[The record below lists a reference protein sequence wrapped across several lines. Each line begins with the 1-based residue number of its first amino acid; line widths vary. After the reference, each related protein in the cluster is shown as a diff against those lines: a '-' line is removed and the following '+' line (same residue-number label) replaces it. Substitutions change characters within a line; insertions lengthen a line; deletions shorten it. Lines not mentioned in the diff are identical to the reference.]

1 MKPIMENAKNFSISP
16 FVLIYT
22 FMNCRTNYKLFP
34 KKKLFCRTATF
45 KKKMRNNT

>member
-34 KKKLFCRTATF
+34 KKKLFCRTATL
-45 KKKMRNNT
+45 KKKK